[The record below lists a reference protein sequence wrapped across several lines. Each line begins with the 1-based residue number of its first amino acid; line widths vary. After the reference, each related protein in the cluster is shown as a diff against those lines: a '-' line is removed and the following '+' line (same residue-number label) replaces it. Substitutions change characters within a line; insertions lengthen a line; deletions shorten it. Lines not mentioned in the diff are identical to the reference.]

1 MERGISMGKTKL
13 LQGML
18 LGALAGGALSL
29 FDKETR
35 RTVLETSRKTAGSA
49 AYYIKNP
56 SKAAESVKQTASS
69 IRTTIE
75 QVTEDVTFITEK
87 VEELRE
93 VTPQVMD
100 IVQETRSAFSKEN
113 KKASLAEDEPL
124 KKTSSISTEEE

>member
-1 MERGISMGKTKL
+1 MGKTKL

-18 LGALAGGALSL
+18 LGAIAGGALSL

-35 RTVLETSRKTAGSA
+35 RAVLETSRKTAGSA

-56 SKAAESVKQTASS
+56 SKAVESVKQTAGS

-75 QVTEDVTFITEK
+75 QVTEDVAFITEK

-93 VTPQVMD
+93 VTPQVVD
-100 IVQETRSAFSKEN
+100 IVQETRSAFSKES
-113 KKASLAEDEPL
+113 KKAALAEDEPL
-124 KKTSSISTEEE
+124 KKTSGISTEEE

>member
-1 MERGISMGKTKL
+1 MERGISMGKSKL

-18 LGALAGGALSL
+18 LGAIAGGALSL

-35 RTVLETSRKTAGSA
+35 RAVLETSRKTAGSA

-56 SKAAESVKQTASS
+56 SKAAESIKQTASS

-75 QVTEDVTFITEK
+75 HVTEDVTFITEK
-87 VEELRE
+87 VEELKE

-100 IVQETRSAFSKEN
+100 IVQETRSAFSKEGKN
-113 KKASLAEDEPL
+113 APSDGQEPL
-124 KKTSSISTEEE
+124 KKTSGISTEDE